1 MKVCID
7 MQSNL
12 LNTSITIGLWVFVIF
27 KMNIE
32 VEVGKIGFEGIKH

>member
-12 LNTSITIGLWVFVIF
+12 LNTSITIKLWVFVIF
-27 KMNIE
+27 RKNIE
-32 VEVGKIGFEGIKH
+32 VKVYKTEYEGMH